1 MGLAV
6 LLGCDYLPQGVPQ
19 VGKVKGMELIQNIKP
34 DNLIQ
39 RYYLHSVKCINVTKT
54 IMISHVQ
61 LVFHLLTLSMSTRTT
76 IWTNFERTVRLPSRP
91 TSMSL
96 SPVLSH
102 GSGLLYMYRC
112 ETWRTKAPDTFIID
126 ILRCILRLIF
136 LELYIGEQFYIQF
149 LLACIYI
156 LFIFYFLFKNA
167 LSFICFL

>member
-76 IWTNFERTVRLPSRP
+76 I
-91 TSMSL
+91 
-96 SPVLSH
+96 
-102 GSGLLYMYRC
+102 
-112 ETWRTKAPDTFIID
+112 
-126 ILRCILRLIF
+126 
-136 LELYIGEQFYIQF
+136 
-149 LLACIYI
+149 
-156 LFIFYFLFKNA
+156 
-167 LSFICFL
+167 